1 MLMPC
6 WFIFLSCGNK
16 SSDSAVEAP
25 SFEAQV
31 TLLSLNDRPQIEISI
46 RSDFDNIELF
56 TEEDGA
62 VSLPVEPE
70 APFTLTALE
79 NNSLQHRYVGYTTTR
94 NFALDALFLD
104 RGTWLSLLGNM
115 GLNDETGHGHLWVSV
130 VNPNFLPIPNATVT
144 LQDSPS
150 EDPFVLL
157 ETNVPWATN
166 TIDPTGKPIVF
177 FPNILPQD
185 VSIQVGTPDNMT
197 CSPFVDNS
205 ASINEATVT
214 IYANTATILWF
225 VCQ

>member
-1 MLMPC
+1 MPF
-6 WFIFLSCGNK
+6 WALLFSCGDK
-16 SSDSAVEAP
+16 SSDSATEAT

-31 TLLSLNDRPQIEISI
+31 TMLSLNDRPQIEISV
-46 RSDFDNIELF
+46 RSDFDNIERF
-56 TEEDGA
+56 TEEDGT
-62 VSLPVEPE
+62 VSLPVEAN

-104 RGTWLSLLGNM
+104 RGTWISLLGNM
-115 GLNDETGHGHLWVSV
+115 GLNDESRHGHLWVSV

-177 FPNILPQD
+177 FPNILPQE
-185 VSIQVGTPDNMT
+185 VSIQVDTPNDMT
-197 CSPFVDNS
+197 CVPFVDNNGP
-205 ASINEATVT
+205 INTATVS
-214 IYANTATILWF
+214 IYANTATIVRF